1 MYKLHRFWVP
11 GVFLGVLTLAS
22 PQTAGA
28 QIMVP
33 PNNGFNATIV
43 LPSTV
48 DAFYTGLNKGL
59 DKAGDGLD
67 HLTGGSKDTKVR
79 SGKRALDGL
88 QPGTSVVV
96 RYTVKGI
103 QASADETDQAGPT
116 GLNVNEGVVT
126 RVDRG
131 DRRVTIKFADGS
143 TDTLRAADQTES
155 DSSRVIVI
163 HPDESG
169 RRVATYFKPAH

>member
-1 MYKLHRFWVP
+1 
-11 GVFLGVLTLAS
+11 
-22 PQTAGA
+22 
-28 QIMVP
+28 MVP

-43 LPSTV
+43 LPSTIN
-48 DAFYTGLNKGL
+48 AFYTGLNKGL

-67 HLTGGSKDTKVR
+67 HLTGGSKDTKVHG
-79 SGKRALDGL
+79 GKRALDGL
-88 QPGTSVVV
+88 QPGTAVVV

-103 QASADETDQAGPT
+103 QASADETDQTGPT
-116 GLNVNEGVVT
+116 GMKVNEGTVT
-126 RVDRG
+126 RVDRS

-143 TDTLRAADQTES
+143 TDTLRAAGETEA

-169 RRVATYFKPAH
+169 QRIATYFKPAR